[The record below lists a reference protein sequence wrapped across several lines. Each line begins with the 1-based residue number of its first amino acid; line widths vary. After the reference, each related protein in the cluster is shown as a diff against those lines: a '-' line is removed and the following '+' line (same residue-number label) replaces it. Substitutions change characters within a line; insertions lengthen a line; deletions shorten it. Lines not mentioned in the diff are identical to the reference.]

1 MQASLCILHRPTAAL
16 ANASLDGDET
26 APLLRL
32 VGLLPLVPQRD
43 RDDCLM
49 GTLPNELLL
58 GAGSVGGRRPDT
70 QDLLDGLQH
79 SALAAAVLARDKVD
93 VGTACTADK
102 IAWSQSQVTGGA
114 MRSRT
119 LQHTSKRNESLS
131 VSPC

>member
-1 MQASLCILHRPTAAL
+1 MQASLGILHRPTAAL

-49 GTLPNELLL
+49 ELLL

-93 VGTACTADK
+93 VGTARTADK
-102 IAWSQSQVTGGA
+102 IAGSQSQVTGGA

-119 LQHTSKRNESLS
+119 
-131 VSPC
+131 